1 MRKLILALI
10 TAAALAG
17 CSSHSCPPPKAQ
29 VVKQWNDARS
39 GVLMGLAHDQYENGA
54 FDKSRQTL
62 DEAIKLSPDSEPAHV
77 LSAKLFI
84 EAGQLEPAE
93 RELAVARQLNPADA
107 SADYLSGVVY
117 QRWQQPERALEFYQH
132 ACDKSP
138 AELAYVMAKA
148 ETLVAMGRRTDAL
161 AMLQERVAY
170 FEHSGAIRDEVG
182 LLLIQEK
189 RYDEAV
195 QMLRRASILAADDQN
210 IREHLAMAL
219 FDDKQ
224 YQDAADILSSLMQQ
238 EQNAQCADLLAT
250 LGECQLQIGR
260 PGDAVANLQQAA
272 ALLPSSAG
280 VWLSLAKA
288 DVQIGALRPA
298 DVALRTAW
306 PRIRTTANRGC
317 CWAIC
322 VCGRYATP
330 TPSTLSARPASAIRM
345 TRSACAWWAWHW
357 RNSDVAAK
365 RRRAS
370 IRRCTSIPGT
380 KWPHSLWH
388 GSICTNKRLGALV
401 LNMGHAD

>member
-1 MRKLILALI
+1 MRKLISTLI
-10 TAAALAG
+10 TAAALVG
-17 CSSHSCPPPKAQ
+17 CSSHSSPPPKAQ

-39 GVLMGLAHDQYENGA
+39 GVLMGLARDQYENGA

-107 SADYLSGVVY
+107 AADYLSGVVY

-148 ETLVAMGRRTDAL
+148 ETLVAMGRRADAL

-219 FDDKQ
+219 FDDEQ
-224 YQDAADILSSLMQQ
+224 YQDAADILTSLMQQ
-238 EQNAQCADLLAT
+238 EQNAQRADLLAT

-260 PGDAVANLQQAA
+260 PADAVANLQQAA

-298 DVALRTAW
+298 DVALA
-306 PRIRTTANRGC
+306 
-317 CWAIC
+317 
-322 VCGRYATP
+322 
-330 TPSTLSARPASAIRM
+330 
-345 TRSACAWWAWHW
+345 
-357 RNSDVAAK
+357 
-365 RRRAS
+365 
-370 IRRCTSIPGT
+370 
-380 KWPHSLWH
+380 HSLAQDSNNGQSWLLL
-388 GSICTNKRLGALV
+388 GYLRLRQARNADALDAFCKASQRDPDDTVSLCMVGVALEKLGRTGEAAACFNKAMRIDPRDEMAAQLMARLNL
-401 LNMGHAD
+401 HE